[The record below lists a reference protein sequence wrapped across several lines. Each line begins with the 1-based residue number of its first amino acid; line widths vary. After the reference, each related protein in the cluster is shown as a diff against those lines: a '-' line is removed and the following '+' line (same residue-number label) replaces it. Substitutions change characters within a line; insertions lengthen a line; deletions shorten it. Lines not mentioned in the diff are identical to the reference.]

1 MATESR
7 TESPSRTFEWV
18 GPLSS
23 MPLAEVM
30 RRIALEERSGD
41 LQIIFGQ
48 TIKTIKTVYFDRGFV
63 VLAAS
68 NLQSDRLG
76 ESLIERGRISR
87 HELALATM
95 LMKTGQQKIG
105 QALVQAGVLA
115 EEEMGRHVALQVNRI
130 VLSLFKIHDG
140 IYSFDERP
148 TSIPMKLMVSLSIY
162 RILLEGTRRMTK
174 GSLILAGLP
183 PLDTVV
189 RVSEQPPFTI
199 EFDQLKPVE
208 QSVLQ
213 AAGRGASIES
223 IIGKVEYDRGRVLRA
238 CYGLL
243 SAGLLEEGSS
253 GKVPGKPLKVQE
265 ETGVFLL
272 SDLEKKF
279 AKIQA
284 TNARQEILME
294 FDQLGQMAEADLLKI
309 DSKANMGAIQK
320 AYEDRRKEWSIKRHL
335 VEQEQSLVV
344 KIDQIQARLDRAYQ
358 QMLSDKS
365 APSPPLSNQAAAEWS
380 SPHNYFAESDPFR
393 EAAGAVPQYVEEV
406 EEVEA
411 AEDTEQ
417 VAHVQDPPQAQ
428 QGQQAE
434 TSVEAT
440 GNPDELEI
448 EIEVETG
455 EYDTPALPPLIED
468 EPEEASFIS
477 TEVEPQLGA
486 LMDLEVEEAAAPPDT
501 RPNVA
506 ERTEWVEPTE
516 SVEPESVEA
525 EKPTTPPLTGMQR
538 VQRVQQLFRDVK
550 LHFQVRD
557 WDGAIS
563 LLFELVELAPDNPAY
578 HGMLAKAMLRH
589 PVMRKNAERHF
600 IEALRLAP
608 QDADLHF
615 WLGLY
620 YKTFG
625 LKSRAETEFRTT
637 LRIDPRHEGARKYM
651 GGERR
656 KDPFSNLLGRIF
668 G

>member
-1 MATESR
+1 MAIESK
-7 TESPSRTFEWV
+7 TESPSSTFEWV
-18 GPLSS
+18 GPLSAV
-23 MPLAEVM
+23 PLAEVM

-41 LQIIFGQ
+41 LQVIFGE
-48 TIKTIKTVYFDRGFV
+48 TIKTVYFDRGFV

-95 LMKTGQQKIG
+95 LMKTRQQKIG

-130 VLSLFKIHDG
+130 LLSLFKVHDG

-148 TSIPMKLMVSLSIY
+148 TNIPVKLMVSLSIY
-162 RILLEGTRRMTK
+162 RILLEGIRRMTK
-174 GSLILAGLP
+174 GNLILSRLP
-183 PLDTVV
+183 ALDVPV

-199 EFDQLKPVE
+199 EFSQLKPAE

-213 AAGRGASIES
+213 AAGRGGSIES
-223 IIGKVEYDRGRVLRA
+223 ITEKVDHDRGRVLRA

-243 SAGLLEEGSS
+243 SAGLLEEGTSN
-253 GKVPGKPLKVQE
+253 KAPRKPLKVQE

-279 AKIQA
+279 AKIQS
-284 TNARQEILME
+284 TGARQEILME
-294 FDQLGQMAEADLLKI
+294 YDQLGEMAEADLLKV
-309 DSKANMGAIQK
+309 DRNAEMGAIRT

-344 KIDQIQARLDRAYQ
+344 KVDQIQARLDRAYQ
-358 QMLSDKS
+358 QMLSDQS

-380 SPHNYFAESDPFR
+380 SPHIDFLESDPLREIPDTKQPAELVGKAGQAQKAQQLQDEAQAEKIR
-393 EAAGAVPQYVEEV
+393 EAQ
-406 EEVEA
+406 EA
-411 AEDTEQ
+411 SEPTAD
-417 VAHVQDPPQAQ
+417 
-428 QGQQAE
+428 
-434 TSVEAT
+434 
-440 GNPDELEI
+440 PDELEI
-448 EIEVETG
+448 EIEVEVETG
-455 EYDTPALPPLIED
+455 EYESPSLPPLIED
-468 EPEEASFIS
+468 EPEEASFIM

-486 LMDLEVEEAAAPPDT
+486 SIELEVEEAAAPPDT
-501 RPNVA
+501 RPNVTEPIKPI
-506 ERTEWVEPTE
+506 ERMESVETE
-516 SVEPESVEA
+516 SVETETPA
-525 EKPTTPPLTGMQR
+525 TPPPLTGTQR
-538 VQRVQQLFRDVK
+538 IQRIQQLFRDVK

-563 LLFELVELAPDNPAY
+563 LLFELVELDPDNAAY

-589 PVMRKNAERHF
+589 PVMRKNSERHF

-637 LRIDPRHEGARKYM
+637 LRIDPRHEGARKHIL
-651 GGERR
+651 GERR
-656 KDPFSNLLGRIF
+656 KDPLSNLFGKIF

>member
-1 MATESR
+1 MAIESK
-7 TESPSRTFEWV
+7 TESPSSTFEWV

-23 MPLAEVM
+23 VPLADVM
-30 RRIALEERSGD
+30 RRIALDERSGD
-41 LQIIFGQ
+41 LQVIFGE
-48 TIKTIKTVYFDRGFV
+48 TIKTVYFDRGFV

-68 NLQSDRLG
+68 NLKSDRLG

-95 LMKTGQQKIG
+95 LMKTRQQKIG

-130 VLSLFKIHDG
+130 VLSLFKVHDG

-148 TSIPMKLMVSLSIY
+148 TIIPVKLMVSLSIY
-162 RILLEGTRRMTK
+162 RILLEGIRRMTK
-174 GSLILAGLP
+174 GNLILSALP
-183 PLDTVV
+183 ALDVPV

-199 EFDQLKPVE
+199 ELSQLKPAE
-208 QSVLQ
+208 QSILQ

-223 IIGKVEYDRGRVLRA
+223 ITQKVEHDRGRVLRA

-243 SAGLLEEGSS
+243 SAGLLEEGTSD
-253 GKVPGKPLKVQE
+253 KAPRKPLKVQE

-279 AKIQA
+279 AKIQT

-294 FDQLGQMAEADLLKI
+294 YDQLGQMAEADLLKV
-309 DSKANMGAIQK
+309 DSDADMGVIQK
-320 AYEDRRKEWSIKRHL
+320 AFEDRRKEWSIKRHL

-344 KIDQIQARLDRAYQ
+344 KVDQIQARLDRAYQ
-358 QMLSDKS
+358 QILSDQS
-365 APSPPLSNQAAAEWS
+365 APSAPLTNQAAAEWS
-380 SPHNYFAESDPFR
+380 SPNIDFVESDPFR
-393 EAAGAVPQYVEEV
+393 RVAGTKQPAELVEK
-406 EEVEA
+406 
-411 AEDTEQ
+411 AEQ
-417 VAHVQDPPQAQ
+417 ALQAQ
-428 QGQQAE
+428 RLQDEAQAKQIREGQQ
-434 TSVEAT
+434 SQEAPEPT
-440 GNPDELEI
+440 TDSDEIEI
-448 EIEVETG
+448 EIEVEVETG
-455 EYDTPALPPLIED
+455 EYESPSLPPLIED
-468 EPEEASFIS
+468 EPEEASFIT

-486 LMDLEVEEAAAPPDT
+486 SIELEVEEAVAPPDT
-501 RPNVA
+501 RPNL
-506 ERTEWVEPTE
+506 TEPIEPIAPVET
-516 SVEPESVEA
+516 VETESVEA
-525 EKPTTPPLTGMQR
+525 ETPTTPAPLTGTQR
-538 VQRVQQLFRDVK
+538 VQRIQQLFRDVK

-557 WDGAIS
+557 WDGAVS
-563 LLFELVELAPDNPAY
+563 LLFELVELDPDNAAY

-589 PVMRKNAERHF
+589 PAMRKNSERHF

-637 LRIDPRHEGARKYM
+637 LRIDPTHEAARKHVSS
-651 GGERR
+651 ERR
-656 KDPFSNLLGRIF
+656 KDPLSSLFGKIF

>member
-1 MATESR
+1 MATESK
-7 TESPSRTFEWV
+7 TESPSRAFEWV
-18 GPLSS
+18 GPLST

-41 LQIIFGQ
+41 LQVIFGQ
-48 TIKTIKTVYFDRGFV
+48 TVKTIKTVYFDRGFV

-95 LMKTGQQKIG
+95 LMKTSQQKIG

-130 VLSLFKIHDG
+130 VLSLFKVHDG

-148 TSIPMKLMVSLSIY
+148 TSIPIKLMVSLSIY
-162 RILLEGTRRMTK
+162 RILLEGIRRMTK
-174 GSLILAGLP
+174 GNLILAGLP
-183 PLDTVV
+183 SLDTPV
-189 RVSEQPPFTI
+189 RVSEQPPFTT
-199 EFDQLKPVE
+199 EFNLLKPVE

-223 IIGKVEYDRGRVLRA
+223 IIDNVEYDRGRVLRA

-253 GKVPGKPLKVQE
+253 GEAPNKPLKVQE

-294 FDQLGQMAEADLLKI
+294 FDQLGQMAEADLLRI
-309 DSKANMGAIQK
+309 DSTADMGAIQQ

-335 VEQEQSLVV
+335 VEQEQSLVI
-344 KIDQIQARLDRAYQ
+344 KIDQIQARLDHAYQ

-380 SPHNYFAESDPFR
+380 SPHLSFAESDPFR
-393 EAAGAVPQYVEEV
+393 DADAAAPQQVEEV
-406 EEVEA
+406 EEPGA
-411 AEDTEQ
+411 TEDTEEAAQ
-417 VAHVQDPPQAQ
+417 VQDAQ
-428 QGQQAE
+428 EQEE
-434 TSVEAT
+434 TSAEAT
-440 GNPDELEI
+440 GDPAELEI

-455 EYDTPALPPLIED
+455 EYESPSLPPLVED

-486 LMDLEVEEAAAPPDT
+486 LIDLEVEEAAAPPET

-506 ERTEWVEPTE
+506 EQTDWAEPTE
-516 SVEPESVEA
+516 SIEPESVEA
-525 EKPTTPPLTGMQR
+525 PKPIAAPLTGMQR

-563 LLFELVELAPDNPAY
+563 LLFELVELVPDNPAY

-656 KDPFSNLLGRIF
+656 KDPFSNLLGKIF

>member
-1 MATESR
+1 METKSK

-18 GPLSS
+18 GPLSGI
-23 MPLAEVM
+23 PLAEVM

-41 LQIIFGQ
+41 LQVIFGQ
-48 TIKTIKTVYFDRGFV
+48 TVKTIKTVYFDRGFV

-95 LMKTGQQKIG
+95 LMKTSQQKIG

-130 VLSLFKIHDG
+130 VLSLFKVQDG

-162 RILLEGTRRMTK
+162 RILLEGIRRMTK
-174 GSLILAGLP
+174 GNLILAGLP
-183 PLDTVV
+183 PLDTPVC
-189 RVSEQPPFTI
+189 VSEQPPFTI
-199 EFDQLKPVE
+199 EFDRLKPVE

-223 IIGKVEYDRGRVLRA
+223 IIDKVEFDRGRVLRA
-238 CYGLL
+238 CYGLM

-253 GKVPGKPLKVQE
+253 GKEPRKPLKVQE

-309 DSKANMGAIQK
+309 DDGADMGAIQK

-380 SPHNYFAESDPFR
+380 SPHLHFAESDPFH
-393 EAAGAVPQYVEEV
+393 EAAAEAVAQQVEEV
-406 EEVEA
+406 EEVA
-411 AEDTEQ
+411 AADETEEVARVED
-417 VAHVQDPPQAQ
+417 AQ
-428 QGQQAE
+428 QQEE
-434 TSVEAT
+434 TSAEAT
-440 GNPDELEI
+440 GDPAELEI

-455 EYDTPALPPLIED
+455 EYESPSLPPLIED

-486 LMDLEVEEAAAPPDT
+486 LIDLEVEEAAAPPET

-506 ERTEWVEPTE
+506 EQTG
-516 SVEPESVEA
+516 SVEPAESVQSESAEA
-525 EKPTTPPLTGMQR
+525 EKPTVAPLTGMQR

-550 LHFQVRD
+550 LHFQVSD

-656 KDPFSNLLGRIF
+656 KDPFSNLLGKIF

>member
-1 MATESR
+1 MATESK

-18 GPLSS
+18 GPLSK

-41 LQIIFGQ
+41 LQVIFGE
-48 TIKTIKTVYFDRGFV
+48 TIKTIYFDRGFV

-68 NLQSDRLG
+68 NLPSDRLG
-76 ESLIERGRISR
+76 ESLIQRGRISR

-130 VLSLFKIHDG
+130 ILSLFKVHDG

-162 RILLEGTRRMTK
+162 RILLEGIRRMTK
-174 GSLILAGLP
+174 GNLILAGLP
-183 PLDTVV
+183 SLDTAL
-189 RVSEQPPFTI
+189 RVSDQPPFTI
-199 EFDQLKPVE
+199 EFDQLKPAE

-213 AAGRGASIES
+213 AAGRGTPIES
-223 IIGKVEYDRGRVLRA
+223 IVGKVDYDRGRALRA

-243 SAGLLEEGSS
+243 TAGLLEEGSS
-253 GKVPGKPLKVQE
+253 GKAPRKPLKVQE

-284 TNARQEILME
+284 TNARQEILIE
-294 FDQLGQMAEADLLKI
+294 FDQLGRMAEADLLKVES
-309 DSKANMGAIQK
+309 DADMGVIQQ
-320 AYEDRRKEWSIKRHL
+320 AYENRRKEWSIKRHL

-344 KIDQIQARLDRAYQ
+344 KVDQIQARLDRAYQ
-358 QMLSDKS
+358 QLLSDKS

-380 SPHNYFAESDPFR
+380 SPHHQFEESDPFR
-393 EAAGAVPQYVEEV
+393 EAARARSHTEEV
-406 EEVEA
+406 EEAEGV
-411 AEDTEQ
+411 EDTDEG
-417 VAHVQDPPQAQ
+417 ALVQEAQEAPPAGDP
-428 QGQQAE
+428 
-434 TSVEAT
+434 
-440 GNPDELEI
+440 DEI
-448 EIEVETG
+448 EIEVEVETG
-455 EYDTPALPPLIED
+455 EYESPSLPPLIED

-477 TEVEPQLGA
+477 NEVEPQLGA
-486 LMDLEVEEAAAPPDT
+486 LMDLEVEQAAVPPDT

-506 ERTEWVEPTE
+506 ERVERIEPQHPSETEPREEEQP
-516 SVEPESVEA
+516 A
-525 EKPTTPPLTGMQR
+525 AAPLTGAQR
-538 VQRVQQLFRDVK
+538 IQRVQQLFRDVK

-563 LLFELVELAPDNPAY
+563 LLFELVELAPDNAAY

-600 IEALRLAP
+600 IEALRLSP

-656 KDPFSNLLGRIF
+656 KDPLSNFLGKLF